1 MTDWP
6 DDWFRDAPPAG
17 GKHPGSGSAP
27 AGGTPGDAA
36 SAERAAAAE
45 PTVQLPQRSA
55 QTLPPAPLGASAE
68 AHKVTSPRAGRKALP
83 GGPTA
88 SAAAGAL
95 GGPGGAWPVQ
105 PAAYTPRTLARPGG
119 SGGDSYGG
127 GFGGPAGWRRW
138 LRPRRIIAV
147 LAVLLSIAIIGSVAT
162 YFYLDSKLTRKNVLV
177 DYRNRPTA
185 GSGQNWLITGSD
197 SRQGLSRAQER
208 KLATGHDISGRRSD
222 TIMVLHM
229 PANGG
234 RPVLI
239 SLPRDSW
246 VPIPGYGSQKI
257 NAAYAFGGPR
267 LLAETVQNIT
277 GLRIEHYMGIGF
289 GGFVRVVDAVG
300 GVRMCLK
307 APLVDPKAGLHLHK
321 GCQVLNGAEAL
332 GFVRTRYTFAT
343 ADLQRIQNQRVFL
356 RALLRKLTST
366 GVLANPFASF
376 PAASGVA
383 GTLTVDKGT
392 HLYQLLQVAFA
403 LRNPIT
409 TTVPIAGGFLTSSN
423 QDALR
428 WNTPEA
434 LKLFHEI
441 NNDQQI
447 SKGLITGS
455 KQAG

>member
-17 GKHPGSGSAP
+17 GRQPGNGSP
-27 AGGTPGDAA
+27 PPGGTPGGGG

-45 PTVQLPQRSA
+45 PTVQLPRRSA
-55 QTLPPAPLGASAE
+55 RTLPPAAPGAPAE
-68 AHKVTSPRAGRKALP
+68 AHKVTSPHAGGVAGP
-83 GGPTA
+83 GGPAA
-88 SAAAGAL
+88 SAAAG
-95 GGPGGAWPVQ
+95 GPGGQGGGWPVQ
-105 PAAYTPRTLARPGG
+105 PAPRTPRSPLRPGG
-119 SGGDSYGG
+119 SGGGSYGG
-127 GFGGPAGWRRW
+127 GFAGPAGWRRW
-138 LRPRRIIAV
+138 LRPRPIIAV
-147 LAVLLSIAIIGSVAT
+147 IAVLLSIAIIGSVAT
-162 YFYLDSKLTRKNVLV
+162 YFYLDSKLTRSNVLV
-177 DYRNRPTA
+177 DYSGRPTA

-197 SRQGLSRAQER
+197 SRQGLSRKQER
-208 KLATGHDISGRRSD
+208 QLATGHDISGRRSD
-222 TIMVLHM
+222 TIMVLHI
-229 PANGG
+229 PSNGG
-234 RPVLI
+234 HAVLI

-246 VPIPGYGSQKI
+246 VPIPGHGSDKI

-267 LLAETVQNIT
+267 LLAKTVQYIT

-307 APLVDPKAGLHLHK
+307 APLVDPRAGLHLHK

-343 ADLQRIQNQRVFL
+343 ADLQRIQNQRIFL
-356 RALLRKLTST
+356 RALLRKLTSA
-366 GVLANPFASF
+366 GVLANPFASL

-409 TTVPIAGGFLTSSN
+409 TTVPSAGGFMTSSG

-428 WNTPEA
+428 WNRAAA
-434 LKLFHEI
+434 LKLFREI
-441 NNDQQI
+441 NNDQPI

-455 KQAG
+455 QQAG